1 MTASKHDNWL
11 ANSNPAQAT
20 NTSNDD
26 YRGDCNMVSYSRQVR
41 KGGRQFEKDRKVFF
55 LECKAEHR
63 PCWLCGMPIDYDAP
77 QNTTDDSFNLDHF
90 YPVTKRPDLQHDP
103 AGFRPSHTQCNNLRG
118 NKDPAT
124 PIGTLSRQW
133 IKTA

>member
-1 MTASKHDNWL
+1 
-11 ANSNPAQAT
+11 
-20 NTSNDD
+20 
-26 YRGDCNMVSYSRQVR
+26 MVSYSRQVR
-41 KGGRQFEKDRKVFF
+41 KGGRQFEKDRKKFF

-77 QNTTDDSFNLDHF
+77 QNTTDDSYNLDHF
-90 YPVTKRPDLQHDP
+90 YPVSKRPDLQHDP

-133 IKTA
+133 IRAS